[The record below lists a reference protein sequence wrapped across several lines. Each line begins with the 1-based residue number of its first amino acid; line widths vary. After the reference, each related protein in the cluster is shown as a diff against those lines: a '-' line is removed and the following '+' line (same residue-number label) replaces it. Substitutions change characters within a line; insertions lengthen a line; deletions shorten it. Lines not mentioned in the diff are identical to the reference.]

1 VSRLQIESTIIHAT
15 LLLKSYSI
23 VLWELVQPSD
33 TRGGIDVCS
42 RTDMGLHHT
51 NAGSTAIVGTN
62 DEIYAGA
69 KMDQWRALAAK
80 HGSSL
85 EAVAIAFAA
94 LPSVV
99 SKVVLGMKSAKEVE
113 INVKAAAEAEAVPVE
128 IWAEAQAAGLIIADV
143 VVPK

>member
-1 VSRLQIESTIIHAT
+1 
-15 LLLKSYSI
+15 
-23 VLWELVQPSD
+23 
-33 TRGGIDVCS
+33 
-42 RTDMGLHHT
+42 MGMHHT
-51 NAGSTAIVGTN
+51 NAGSTAIAGTN
-62 DEIYAGA
+62 EEIYAGT

-80 HGSSL
+80 HAVSL

-113 INVKAAAEAEAVPVE
+113 LNVKAAAESASVPVA
-128 IWAEAQAAGLIIADV
+128 IWAEAQAAGLILADV

>member
-1 VSRLQIESTIIHAT
+1 MEECARA
-15 LLLKSYSI
+15 
-23 VLWELVQPSD
+23 
-33 TRGGIDVCS
+33 GIKVHVAGVY
-42 RTDMGLHHT
+42 MGLHHT
-51 NAGSTAIVGTN
+51 NAGSTAIAGTN

-80 HGSSL
+80 HGATL
-85 EAVAIAFAA
+85 EATAIAFAA

-113 INVKAAAEAEAVPVE
+113 INVKAAAESANVPVA
-128 IWAEAQAAGLIIADV
+128 IWAEAQAAGLIIADA